1 MLTDLYIN
9 IIAGLIG
16 AGLIYVLQKTYFF
29 IREKRAPLS
38 GTWYVTYENPEIND
52 EFIIKQRGESV
63 SGQIIRRL
71 PSDESQRKWIFEG
84 RFKEQV
90 FFASFWASN
99 EDTIGYGCWFLSR
112 VNEDL
117 FRGYMLIPTQLHL
130 RTSDM
135 VKPVKIELRRYRFS

>member
-29 IREKRAPLS
+29 IMEKRAPLS

-71 PSDESQRKWIFEG
+71 PSDESKRKWLFEG

>member
-16 AGLIYVLQKTYFF
+16 AGLIYVLQKLYVF
-29 IREKRAPLS
+29 IVEKRAPLS
-38 GTWYVTYENPEIND
+38 GIWYATYENREIND
-52 EFIIKQRGESV
+52 EFVIKQRGESL

-71 PSDESQRKWIFEG
+71 PSDESQRKWTFEG
-84 RFKEQV
+84 HFKEQM

-112 VNEDL
+112 VNENL
-117 FRGYMLIPTQLHL
+117 FQGYMLIPQLL
-130 RTSDM
+130 NSKTLDM